1 MPEHRAM
8 KINLVTLPGLYADWT
23 AIGWSMLLGKPPT
36 GAGMEP
42 TADPAQIAAKQA
54 PAKQAASARQPKK
67 AKPVAK
73 KAKRKTT
80 GKRALKSKAR
90 NVATA
95 KKRRAAAKRR

>member
-1 MPEHRAM
+1 M
-8 KINLVTLPGLYADWT
+8 I
-23 AIGWSMLLGKPPT
+23 LGQPPT

-42 TADPAQIAAKQA
+42 TVNPDDVAAKQEK
-54 PAKQAASARQPKK
+54 AKQGASARQPKK

-73 KAKRKTT
+73 KANGKTA
-80 GKRALKSKAR
+80 GKRALKTKAR

>member
-42 TADPAQIAAKQA
+42 TVSPAQIAAKHEQ
-54 PAKQAASARQPKK
+54 PKQGASPKQPKK
-67 AKPVAK
+67 AKPAAR
-73 KAKRKTT
+73 KAKSKSAA
-80 GKRALKSKAR
+80 KRALKSKAR
-90 NVATA
+90 SAATA
-95 KKRRAAAKRR
+95 RKRRAAAKRR